1 MKIQKLLLLAAIIL
15 AASCQKE
22 EEVTNTS
29 ESSSIQDSKVSKE
42 IIEKIESLNF
52 NSEGVEKVEL
62 QLPGGEKKVSYLI
75 EGDITLDAEQLN
87 NMKAGDVTD
96 KQYRTYSLVYSPR
109 VIQVVGWTG
118 LGSGQ
123 NLTDKQQQALE
134 NAVEN
139 YNALDLGLTFELSFT
154 NDQSQ
159 ADILIFQVPD
169 GSVGGSAGF
178 PTGGDPYPFV
188 QIYSGM
194 EQYSLEVNTH
204 VMTHE
209 IGHTLGLRH
218 TDWFTRESCGR
229 PSFGELA
236 NPTGAVH
243 IPGTPFRLDPNSIML
258 SCFSTSEDG
267 EFGEYDVVALEYLY

>member
-1 MKIQKLLLLAAIIL
+1 MKITRLLLLAAITV
-15 AASCQKE
+15 AVSCQKE
-22 EEVTNTS
+22 EAVVPS

-42 IIEKIESLNF
+42 TIAKIESLNL
-52 NSEGVEKVEL
+52 NAEGVEKVEM
-62 QLPGGEKKVSYLI
+62 QLPDGSKKVSYLI
-75 EGDITLDAEQLN
+75 EGDIAIDAEQLD
-87 NMKAGDVTD
+87 NMKAGDITD

-109 VIQVVGWTG
+109 VIQIVGWTG
-118 LGSGQ
+118 MGFGQ
-123 NLTDKQQQALE
+123 NLTEKQQEALE

-139 YNALDLGLTFELSFT
+139 YNSLDLGLTFELSFS
-154 NDQSQ
+154 NDQSL
-159 ADILIFQVPD
+159 ADIVIFQVPD

-178 PTGGDPYPFV
+178 PAGGNPYPFV

-194 EQYSLEVNTH
+194 ENYSLEVNTH

-236 NPTGAVH
+236 NPTGSVH

-258 SCFSTSEDG
+258 SCFSASEDG
-267 EFGEYDVVALEYLY
+267 KFGEFDVVALEYIY